1 MAPSGRIN
9 IAGLMAGDV
18 DSFAAALRS
27 TLIDTAA

>member
-9 IAGLMAGDV
+9 IAGLMAADL

-27 TLIDTAA
+27 VLVDTAA